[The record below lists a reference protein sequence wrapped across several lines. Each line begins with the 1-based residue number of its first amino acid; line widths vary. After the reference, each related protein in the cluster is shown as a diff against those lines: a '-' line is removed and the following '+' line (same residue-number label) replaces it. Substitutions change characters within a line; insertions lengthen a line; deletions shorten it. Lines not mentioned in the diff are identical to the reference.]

1 MPLGMEVGLG
11 PGLDWDRAPF
21 PQKGA
26 QTPIFGTSRLLCPS
40 SWMDQDATW
49 YDSRPR
55 PGNIASDVD
64 PDPPQ
69 GAQPANFRPMSVV
82 VKRLD
87 GSIIKMPVP
96 LGSWF
101 EGRYRPRPHCV
112 TLEPCFPLPKGAQ
125 PPFSANVYCGQTV
138 GDAHTASMG
147 VADRLAT

>member
-1 MPLGMEVGLG
+1 MDVDDEYVY
-11 PGLDWDRAPF
+11 RAPNF
-21 PQKGA
+21 WPVSIVAKWLYG
-26 QTPIFGTSRLLCPS
+26 S
-40 SWMDQDATW
+40 SQDATW